1 MQKLHQHQLHQPPS
15 KLSHTRR
22 EDYIDSEDLDIHAPY
37 SQPKIINDI
46 DLDSFEISDEMRIRL
61 LLARMKALKVFDV

>member
-1 MQKLHQHQLHQPPS
+1 MQKLHQPPN
-15 KLSHTRR
+15 KLLHTRR